1 MESPWVFISVTHTLR
16 VCDLGFPRFPGSVHF
31 FQGERDGSS
40 RRPPKRCHGKP
51 DCGIRMLATKTR
63 LRHIVGM
70 DQLETGCYALQMFAI
85 CFFIFQVKWGISS
98 TCSMTCADSFF
109 PAAEAPGN
117 NLPDLLP
124 NFKKFAT
131 RYNLI
136 TSAKTFNKKVCD
148 CSTADDCSD
157 R

>member
-1 MESPWVFISVTHTLR
+1 
-16 VCDLGFPRFPGSVHF
+16 
-31 FQGERDGSS
+31 
-40 RRPPKRCHGKP
+40 
-51 DCGIRMLATKTR
+51 
-63 LRHIVGM
+63 
-70 DQLETGCYALQMFAI
+70 MFAI
-85 CFFIFQVKWGISS
+85 CFFIFQVKWGNQFN
-98 TCSMTCADSFF
+98 MFNDLRCADSFF